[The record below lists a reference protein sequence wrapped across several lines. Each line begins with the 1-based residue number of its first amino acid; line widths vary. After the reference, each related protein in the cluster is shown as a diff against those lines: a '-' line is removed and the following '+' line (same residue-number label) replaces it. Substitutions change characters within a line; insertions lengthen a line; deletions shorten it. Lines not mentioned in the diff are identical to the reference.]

1 MDVITEAA
9 CGIDVHQKQITVT
22 TLIGAAAAKPKRHS
36 QRFGTTT
43 VALKEC
49 GQWLCDQQIELV
61 LMESTGQ
68 YWRPVWQI
76 LAPFGFKMI
85 LCNPRIIKNIPGK
98 KTDQKDSEWIAELGR
113 LGLVS
118 ASFIPP
124 QAIQELREST
134 RLKKSLTQDITKKKN
149 VIHNLLQ
156 RSNIKLTTYISD
168 IFKGAGR
175 KLLDLLVNGEK
186 ITLPTIKKC
195 MHGRM
200 KATPEQ
206 IQAALDGVLSAN
218 DRRLLDILLELLKQI
233 TAALTELEQQIEV
246 QLEPF
251 KALYLR
257 LQTIPGISEGIAKI
271 IVAEVGADV
280 SPFPTVHHL
289 ASWAGVCPGNYES
302 AGKSKS
308 SHITHGNVY
317 LKTAM
322 VQAAMGAKRQKN
334 TGLKDFF
341 YRLSSHMG
349 RQKAVVAL
357 AHKLL
362 RIVYAMI
369 DTGQTYQEL
378 KKSERSQQALI
389 STNN

>member
-22 TLIGAAAAKPKRHS
+22 TLIGATTARPKKHS

-43 VALKEC
+43 VALKAC
-49 GQWLCDQQIELV
+49 GQWLRDQQIELV

-149 VIHNLLQ
+149 AIHNILQ
-156 RSNIKLTTYISD
+156 RSNIKLTTYVTD
-168 IFKGAGR
+168 IFNGAGR

-186 ITLPTIKKC
+186 TTLPRIKQC

-233 TAALTELEQQIEV
+233 TAAITELEQQIEA
-246 QLEPF
+246 QLDPF
-251 KALYLR
+251 RKLYLR
-257 LQTIPGISEGIAKI
+257 LQTIPGISEGVAKI
-271 IVAEVGADV
+271 IIAEVGADV
-280 SPFPTVHHL
+280 SPFPTAHHL
-289 ASWAGVCPGNYES
+289 ASWAGLCPGNYES
-302 AGKSKS
+302 AGIAKS
-308 SHITHGNVY
+308 SHITHGNVH

-334 TGLKDFF
+334 TGLTDFF

-369 DTGQTYQEL
+369 DTGQNYQEL
-378 KKSERSQQALI
+378 KRSERSQKALI